1 MTALTHHRNRALRWV
16 GTAAAATGLFV
27 VPLGVAGA
35 ATSHKSTAHS
45 STTTSAPAHR
55 ESHGDASSMSRP
67 DREAGPHLD
76 GKVVAVSVTTVTVA
90 DRDGFWRTI
99 NLSDSTTYTNI
110 GVAATKDAVT
120 VGSFVAARGTVNADH
135 TSLDATTLD
144 VAPTPPHDGPE
155 APFGHR

>member
-1 MTALTHHRNRALRWV
+1 MSARNSYRNRTLRWV

-27 VPLGVAGA
+27 GSLGIAGA

-45 STTTSAPAHR
+45 PTTTNAPAHR
-55 ESHGDASSMSRP
+55 DAHGDDVNFSRP
-67 DREAGPHLD
+67 DRGVGPHL
-76 GKVVAVSVTTVTVA
+76 GGQVVAVGATTVTVA

-99 NLSDSTTYTNI
+99 KVSETTLYTNV

-120 VGSFVAARGTVNADH
+120 VGSFVAARGTVDADH
-135 TSLDATTLD
+135 TSLDAVTLD
-144 VAPTPPHDGPE
+144 VEPTPPHDGPR